1 MKFLWNKG
9 KENIILVHMKQK
21 HYLLS
26 FLALFAGAFFF
37 VIASHAESTGE
48 SESDSSW
55 MTDFEAAKAKAKEE
69 GKPMLVN
76 FNGSDWCIWCIV
88 LVKEV
93 FSEQSFKDYAKENL
107 ILVDID
113 FPQKK
118 KQADELK
125 QQNRSLAQKYD
136 IPGFPTILIL
146 DAEGEVIE
154 KTGYRPGGPEK
165 YVLHLQ
171 ELLSAHKNEG

>member
-1 MKFLWNKG
+1 
-9 KENIILVHMKQK
+9 MKQK

-26 FLALFAGAFFF
+26 ILALFAGAFFF
-37 VIASHAESTGE
+37 AIASHAESTGDVE
-48 SESDSSW
+48 SAW
-55 MTDFEAAKAKAKEE
+55 MSDFEAAKNKAKEE

-88 LVKEV
+88 LVDEV
-93 FSEQSFKDYAKENL
+93 FSTQAFNSYAKNNL

-113 FPQKK
+113 FPRKK
-118 KQADELK
+118 AQPEELK
-125 QQNRSLAQKYD
+125 EQNRALANKYG
-136 IPGFPTILIL
+136 IRGFPTILVL

-154 KTGYRPGGPEK
+154 KTGYRRGGPEA

-171 ELLSAHKNEG
+171 EILAGR